1 MSLAMWSDSYYHRGM
16 PKRLWTPEEVS
27 ALRGFAAKHGA
38 AVFSLAPAKLGR
50 SSASVAGQLQRLG
63 LRRRKERREALRP
76 LTACF
81 AAYLAG
87 LIDGEGTIQIN
98 PSKGEGSGYFWVLAV
113 SVASSAPGF
122 LDHLHER
129 CGAPGTVRE
138 HKTPRKPAF
147 RWSMYGTAAEWMLEQ
162 VTPYLMLKQEHGK
175 IGLAFR
181 RLVRL
186 RKARS
191 ISPKVLT
198 ERSRLAL
205 RLRELNAK
213 TGKSRLRV
221 ARLAR

>member
-1 MSLAMWSDSYYHRGM
+1 MLSEQELAQ
-16 PKRLWTPEEVS
+16 S
-27 ALRGFAAKHGA
+27 A
-38 AVFSLAPAKLGR
+38 GR
-50 SSASVAGQLQRLG
+50 LQRLG
-63 LRRRKERREALRP
+63 LRRRKKRRDALRP

-98 PSKGEGSGYFWVLAV
+98 PSKGESGSYWVLAV
-113 SVASSAPGF
+113 SVTSSAPGL
-122 LDHLHER
+122 LDNLRER
-129 CGAPGTVRE
+129 CGFPGTVRE

-147 RWSMYGTAAEWMLEQ
+147 RWSMYGTAAEWILEQ
-162 VTPYLMLKQEHGK
+162 VTPYLMLKREHGQ

-181 RLVRL
+181 RLVRS

-191 ISPKVLT
+191 ISSKVLA